1 LQGQA
6 TFHKARR
13 QQLEEVSWH
22 LHSDIHLTSL
32 TEKT

>member
-13 QQLEEVSWH
+13 QQLGRLAGIYTVVV
-22 LHSDIHLTSL
+22 LH
-32 TEKT
+32 